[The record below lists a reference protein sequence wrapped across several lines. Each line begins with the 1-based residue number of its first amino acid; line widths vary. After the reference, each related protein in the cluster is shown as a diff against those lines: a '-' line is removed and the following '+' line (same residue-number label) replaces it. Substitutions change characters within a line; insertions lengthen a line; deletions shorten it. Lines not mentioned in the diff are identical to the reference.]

1 LKHRKK
7 GRRIFTRKARNHRIF
22 SVYHPLRTAAGTA
35 LTLVLAAVLGFVG
48 YHVIGP
54 IVTRIR
60 AEEKNPTK
68 TPEPFF
74 SDVAE
79 VTGTEPLP
87 DQTTTT
93 VSYTVTV
100 TETTVQTFTETTTT
114 AVQISRFGENVTV
127 AYFAEPDA
135 LTDLDA
141 VEAEAKRLA
150 AAGYRAMVLPM
161 KETGGKLHYASS
173 NERALGC
180 GASNE
185 DMLTVREIRNAAN
198 RYDIRCIAMMST
210 LEDQTYPNTYLD
222 GSYTFKEGKT
232 RWLDNKP
239 ENDGKPWLSPFTDAA
254 GAYLSAL
261 AQELSEGG
269 FDPILCTDTK
279 FPNFFDSDV
288 ELLGKKIQ
296 DKDRRQNALID
307 LLNGI
312 TEAAPEACC
321 MIDLHEAVSGK
332 EEAFVP
338 DKLDMKSV
346 CFRIDIRDFTE
357 PFKANGK
364 RFDPSSL
371 EFSDKVSML
380 ARAADAA
387 ADGKTVYPCI
397 VRDGLTDAELETV
410 VEIFRESGHELILVT
425 PN

>member
-1 LKHRKK
+1 MKHRKK